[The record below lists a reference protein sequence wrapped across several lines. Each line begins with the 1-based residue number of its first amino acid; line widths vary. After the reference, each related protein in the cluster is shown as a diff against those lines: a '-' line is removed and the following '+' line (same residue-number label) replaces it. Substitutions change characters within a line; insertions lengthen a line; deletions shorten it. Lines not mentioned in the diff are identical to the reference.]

1 MPSTGFIRVQAV
13 TSRAELPVE
22 DAVVTVSSAA
32 ADGTRTLLSLQTTDE
47 SGLTKEIAV
56 HTPAA
61 ENSLSPDQEKGW
73 TDVTVAVSHP
83 NYEGITVRTVQV
95 FPGITTVQELFLI
108 PRQSMPENYGAE
120 ESFTVPPQGL

>member
-61 ENSLSPDQEKGW
+61 ENSLSPDQPAYAGLSQAMSHLSGVIESNPTLDALTAAMSSLTQAMNAAQNPGW
-73 TDVTVAVSHP
+73 
-83 NYEGITVRTVQV
+83 
-95 FPGITTVQELFLI
+95 
-108 PRQSMPENYGAE
+108 
-120 ESFTVPPQGL
+120 

>member
-22 DAVVTVSSAA
+22 DAVVTVSRTA
-32 ADGTRTLLSLQTTDE
+32 ADGSRTLLSLQRTDE
-47 SGLTKEIAV
+47 SGLTKDIAV
-56 HTPAA
+56 STPAA
-61 ENSLSPDQEKGW
+61 ENSLSPDQGKGW

-83 NYEGITVRTVQV
+83 NYEGVVVRTVQI
-95 FPGITTVQELFLI
+95 FPGITTVLELFLV
-108 PRQSMPENYGAE
+108 PRESIPENPGQT